1 MAIVYDKHYLTE
13 NLFGEPYPE
22 LVNFFSNNP
31 TRGKLLDLGCGQG
44 RDAIPLAKLGYEVT
58 GIDNSAIGIQQMER
72 AARTEKLNLTGL
84 VSDIYEFRDFANFDF
99 ILLDSMFHFRTS
111 ELKQEIEL
119 VERVINKSKKGT
131 LVVFCIQNSGNKI
144 KTFNNIASKL
154 EFSERTAELDFNYV
168 FEDKEANHTST
179 TKYKMIVIRK

>member
-1 MAIVYDKHYLTE
+1 MAVAYDKHYRTQ

-58 GIDNSAIGIQQMER
+58 GIDNSKVGIQQMER
-72 AARTEKLNLTGL
+72 TARTEKLNLTGL
-84 VSDIYEFRDFANFDF
+84 VSDIYEFRDFDNFDF

-111 ELKQEIEL
+111 ELKQETEL
-119 VERVINKSKKGT
+119 VERVINNAKKGT
-131 LVVFCIQNSGNKI
+131 LIVFCIQNSSTKI
-144 KTFNNIASKL
+144 KTFNNIVVNL
-154 EFSERTAELDFNYV
+154 EFSKRTAELDFNYV
-168 FEDKEANHTST
+168 FEDQESNHKST
-179 TKYKMIVIRK
+179 TKYKMVVIKK